1 MFRTSQ
7 IRVIHRRYSDNEF
20 SILCQARPYEYIP
33 EEIWFLPEASF
44 TPTTTSLETLDND
57 PDADCE
63 R

>member
-1 MFRTSQ
+1 MFHTSQ
-7 IRVIHRRYSDNEF
+7 IGAIHRCYQENDF
-20 SILCQARPYEYIP
+20 SILNQERLYEYIP

-57 PDADCE
+57 PDPDCE